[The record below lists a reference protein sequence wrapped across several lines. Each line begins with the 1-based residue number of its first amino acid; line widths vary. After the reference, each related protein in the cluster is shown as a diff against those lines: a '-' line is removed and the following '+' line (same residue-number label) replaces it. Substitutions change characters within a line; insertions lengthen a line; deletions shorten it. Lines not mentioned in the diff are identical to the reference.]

1 MRDLS
6 WYFCI
11 RRMSHWFYRKITNL
25 LDMYFE
31 RKHKLKKWLH
41 WISLTSIYIIE
52 MLERIT
58 NLHIHILLLGDHNSR
73 YLNYS
78 FDKANTNAKK
88 NSRSLQLHVGKGT
101 ITIHRQ
107 SKTLASH
114 LVLPLEPGGAMTWSW
129 MFGGYKIVQWKFQI
143 CRLMVSQDV
152 SKYRFIEVNINGVSW
167 CSLSSWNMDSCI
179 LSNIPTTT
187 SSPYHSPKI
196 FKIDWWSKL
205 SFVAAWIPF

>member
-11 RRMSHWFYRKITNL
+11 RRMSHWFYMKITNL

-107 SKTLASH
+107 TIQNSCLA
-114 LVLPLEPGGAMTWSW
+114 PGTPSRTRRGDDMELNVWR
-129 MFGGYKIVQWKFQI
+129 V
-143 CRLMVSQDV
+143 
-152 SKYRFIEVNINGVSW
+152 
-167 CSLSSWNMDSCI
+167 
-179 LSNIPTTT
+179 
-187 SSPYHSPKI
+187 
-196 FKIDWWSKL
+196 
-205 SFVAAWIPF
+205 